1 MVSRACAATTHKN
14 GKPSFFILI
23 IFHLRNNVLEYIFY
37 SNPTHIS
44 YISVDGGESTA
55 ILSVQSATLGYDQ
68 LEYRLW
74 YFETISVTLHNSNL
88 DASDP
93 KTVAV
98 PSNFGPFTVD
108 AVNRSIYYLNKDD
121 YSVKSMDY
129 DGKHHPKNT
138 VLQTA
143 EDFEDIQ
150 IDSSN
155 R

>member
-1 MVSRACAATTHKN
+1 M
-14 GKPSFFILI
+14 
-23 IFHLRNNVLEYIFY
+23 IFHLGSNVLEYIFY
-37 SNPTHIS
+37 SNATHIS

-55 ILSVQSATLGYDQ
+55 ILSAQSATLGYDQ

-74 YFETISVTLHNSNL
+74 YFDTIAVTLHNSNL

-93 KTVAV
+93 KTVTV
-98 PSNFGPFTVD
+98 PSNFGAFTVD
-108 AVNRSIYYLNKDD
+108 AVNQSIYYLNKEDS
-121 YSVKSMDY
+121 SVKSIDY
-129 DGKHHPKNT
+129 DGNDHPEIT

-143 EDFEDIQ
+143 EYFEDIQ